1 MPVKKISDIYKCE
14 VCGNI
19 VEVVHAGGGTLV
31 CCGKEM
37 VLQKENVT
45 EASTEKHIPVI
56 EREGN
61 KIKVKVGEISHPM
74 EETHYI
80 EWIEVLVNDVSYKK
94 FLKPGEAP
102 EAEFDLL
109 IESEEIIVRA
119 YCNLHG
125 LWKI

>member
-14 VCGNI
+14 ICGNI
-19 VEVVHAGGGTLV
+19 VEVVHVGGGILV

-56 EREGN
+56 KREGN
-61 KIKVKVGEISHPM
+61 KIKVKVGEIPHPM
-74 EETHYI
+74 EATHYI

-102 EAEFDLL
+102 EVEFDLL
-109 IESEEIIVRA
+109 TEFEEIIVRA